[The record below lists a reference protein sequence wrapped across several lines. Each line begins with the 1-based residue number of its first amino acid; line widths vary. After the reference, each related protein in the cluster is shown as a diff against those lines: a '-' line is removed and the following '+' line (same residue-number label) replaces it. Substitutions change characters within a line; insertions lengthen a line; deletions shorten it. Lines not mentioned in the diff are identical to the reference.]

1 MRMKP
6 KDVSTIKVSVCI
18 SGTLSR
24 YIVKIVNLKENK
36 RNFKTSISYMDCK
49 HYN

>member
-1 MRMKP
+1 MEPNTLPDGDETKGCIYNE
-6 KDVSTIKVSVCI
+6 SSV

-36 RNFKTSISYMDCK
+36 RNFKTSIR
-49 HYN
+49 